1 MMQRQTAALILL
13 DLTLVIGSAF
23 RQGTI
28 FGAAMSNISG
38 NRIPTGVDTDHEAV
52 TACQKGDV
60 AAFERLVEKYQK
72 KMLNIAYR
80 MTGDYDD
87 ACEVVQEA
95 FLSAYRAIRKFRGD
109 ARFSTWLYGIVVNHA
124 KNRLKQVQSR
134 TFREGTSL
142 DDPVETGEGQ
152 YVREPVAQE
161 SLAVEELERKEIREK
176 VQHCI
181 ESLDP
186 EQREVLVLRDIQGF
200 AYEEIRDILKL
211 PDGTVKSRL
220 FRARDA
226 MKQCLKKALGDL

>member
-1 MMQRQTAALILL
+1 MR
-13 DLTLVIGSAF
+13 
-23 RQGTI
+23 
-28 FGAAMSNISG
+28 
-38 NRIPTGVDTDHEAV
+38 
-52 TACQKGDV
+52 
-60 AAFERLVEKYQK
+60 
-72 KMLNIAYR
+72 
-80 MTGDYDD
+80 
-87 ACEVVQEA
+87 
-95 FLSAYRAIRKFRGD
+95 
-109 ARFSTWLYGIVVNHA
+109 
-124 KNRLKQVQSR
+124 QVQSR
-134 TFREGTSL
+134 AFREGTSL
-142 DDPVETGEGQ
+142 DDPVETEEGQ